1 MRRNWN
7 LKWELGSCGKLW
19 GLKGATCVTG
29 SSFRL
34 DAIKVVCSFLRLHI
48 SVADSFSQKNSV
60 VLVVE

>member
-7 LKWELGSCGKLW
+7 LKSELGSYGKLW

-34 DAIKVVCSFLRLHI
+34 DAIKVVDTKVSKLPCGLGPKTSLTPKL
-48 SVADSFSQKNSV
+48 
-60 VLVVE
+60 